1 MRLGIGERRNQR
13 ALPALVIACNS
24 SFNAKEESG
33 GEHKESGLRS
43 SSPLSF
49 WEAEVQLRGRGPQE
63 NPCKCKYY
71 TRQVMAP
78 RSPAPSSLPAATTL
92 KLTAGGNLDE
102 RGKSQSSFGEAERGT
117 ESSISGTFA
126 GHVLREGG

>member
-1 MRLGIGERRNQR
+1 MEWGEIRR
-13 ALPALVIACNS
+13 PALVIACNS

-43 SSPLSF
+43 SSLSF

-71 TRQVMAP
+71 ARQVMAP
-78 RSPAPSSLPAATTL
+78 RSPTPAPAPVSLPAATTL
-92 KLTAGGNLDE
+92 KLTAKE
-102 RGKSQSSFGEAERGT
+102 
-117 ESSISGTFA
+117 I
-126 GHVLREGG
+126 